1 MDDLVRLLVIG
12 LVVAAVLVPIV
23 RWFWSR
29 FDRPTEAQL
38 EYEEMKRKKRE
49 EERMWR
55 QIEAKM
61 RAEEAAAEEA
71 AALARK
77 RAELAAQAAPR
88 AADVGAALGALG
100 LEQVEV
106 ATTEARSTSEVKAT
120 EGAEAA
126 LVDDAVFDDKRDD
139 SDLEVEGPA
148 KVSLEQDRA
157 GAPAPDWALIERL
170 REMSEHEEA
179 PAPVDLPAMPDL
191 DALDQATD
199 AIDEEAEPAA
209 SEEAQD
215 LAEAAEEDW
224 DASEASSEPSDD
236 DGWAVEW

>member
-1 MDDLVRLLVIG
+1 MDDLVRFLVIG
-12 LVVAAVLVPIV
+12 LVVAAVLVPVV
-23 RWFWSR
+23 RWFWKR

-38 EYEEMKRKKRE
+38 EHEEAKRKKRE

-100 LEQVEV
+100 LEHVEV
-106 ATTEARSTSEVKAT
+106 ATTEHRSTSGARAT

-126 LVDDAVFDDKRDD
+126 SVDEAVFDDHSDD
-139 SDLEVEGPA
+139 GDLEVEGPV
-148 KVSLEQDRA
+148 KVSLDQDRA
-157 GAPAPDWALIERL
+157 GAPEPDWVLIERL
-170 REMSEHEEA
+170 REMSEREREPA
-179 PAPVDLPAMPDL
+179 PADLPAMPNL
-191 DALDQATD
+191 DALDEAMD
-199 AIDEEAEPAA
+199 ALPDDGESENSDDA
-209 SEEAQD
+209 SD
-215 LAEAAEEDW
+215 LAESTEGEWETDEQA
-224 DASEASSEPSDD
+224 DD